1 MSVWGPGGEESW
13 VAMDDGCELL
23 VRKWSPAGAPCAALH
38 ICHGMGDH
46 SARYGR
52 FATFLCEQGFIVYAA
67 DHRSHGQ
74 TALKAKAKN
83 PKAHFLG
90 HVDTAEMGGK
100 DLLQRVVEDNVFLC
114 NRENHGL
121 PLVLLGHSMG
131 TVLARL
137 VAARQPKG
145 LAGLIMI
152 GAPAVPIPPVNAAFG
167 PLLQVLGQ
175 IYGDSGVAPIINK
188 LTFEK
193 FNAFFAPNK
202 TEFDWL
208 NRDGAEVQKYVDD
221 SLCGSHFKTSVG
233 FTKSLITG
241 INAAASKEV
250 LSKIPL
256 ELPILVMWGT
266 RDPVTRNDLGTQS
279 ADQMEQQMK
288 AAGRQLTKSIA
299 YNSARHELLLELCAD
314 EVMHDIISFVQR
326 HVLQQLPRS
335 RL

>member
-23 VRKWSPAGAPCAALH
+23 VRKWSPAGPPCAALH

-52 FATFLCEQGFIVYAA
+52 FATFLCEHGFVVYAA

-83 PKAHFLG
+83 PKAHYLG

-131 TVLARL
+131 SVLARL

-145 LAGLIMI
+145 LAGLII
-152 GAPAVPIPPVNAAFG
+152 SGAPAVPIPPVNAAFG
-167 PLLQVLGQ
+167 PRLQVLGQ

-193 FNAFFAPNK
+193 FNAAFAPNK

-208 NRDGAEVQKYVDD
+208 NRDSAEVLKYVGD
-221 SLCGSHFKTSVG
+221 SLCGFKTSVG
-233 FTKSLITG
+233 FTKSLIIG

-256 ELPILVMWGT
+256 DLPVLVIWGT
-266 RDPVTRNDLGTQS
+266 KDPVTKNDLGTQS
-279 ADQMEQQMK
+279 ADQLEKQMK
-288 AAGRQLTKSIA
+288 AAGRQLTKTIA
-299 YNSARHELLLELCAD
+299 YNGARHELLLELCAD
-314 EVMHDIISFVQR
+314 EVMHDILSFIQR

>member
-23 VRKWSPAGAPCAALH
+23 VRKWSPAGPPCAALH

-52 FATFLCEQGFIVYAA
+52 FATFLCEHGLVVYAA

-83 PKAHFLG
+83 PKAHYLG

-131 TVLARL
+131 SVLARL

-145 LAGLIMI
+145 LAGLII
-152 GAPAVPIPPVNAAFG
+152 SGAPAVPIPPVNAAFG
-167 PLLQVLGQ
+167 PLLQGLGQ

-193 FNAFFAPNK
+193 FNAAFAPNK

-208 NRDGAEVQKYVDD
+208 NRDSAEVLKYVGD
-221 SLCGSHFKTSVG
+221 S
-233 FTKSLITG
+233 
-241 INAAASKEV
+241 
-250 LSKIPL
+250 PL
-256 ELPILVMWGT
+256 GCT
-266 RDPVTRNDLGTQS
+266 DLQEG
-279 ADQMEQQMK
+279 
-288 AAGRQLTKSIA
+288 
-299 YNSARHELLLELCAD
+299 
-314 EVMHDIISFVQR
+314 
-326 HVLQQLPRS
+326 PRVF
-335 RL
+335 LWF